1 MRLLFDL
8 ACKLELRLLVCRD
21 GAGALLLASD
31 SPIHLGRS
39 CRWLGVYGSRLMT
52 DPPDLFICR

>member
-1 MRLLFDL
+1 MWLLFDL

-31 SPIHLGRS
+31 TRS
-39 CRWLGVYGSRLMT
+39 ISGGVADGLVSMVR
-52 DPPDLFICR
+52 DL